1 MGQAREIMDRI
12 TDAVMAGDRDALG
25 RLYAA
30 DAVAETPDAPQIQG
44 GPAIAEYLL
53 SFKRAFPDAS
63 FESVKKHDAVD
74 TAIDEGYFKGTHTG
88 VLSTPE
94 GDVAPTGRSLRL
106 RECDILTV
114 ANGVAVAH
122 RFYYDQL
129 DFMAQL
135 GLTESEAGA
144 GAGAVPQPRAGA
156 DRSSEATVR

>member
-63 FESVKKHDAVD
+63 FESVKKHDTAD

-88 VLSTPE
+88 VLSSPE
-94 GDVAPTGRSLRL
+94 GDVAPTGKSLRL

-122 RFYYDQL
+122 HFYYDQL
-129 DFMAQL
+129 DFMSQL
-135 GLTESEAGA
+135 GLTESEA

-156 DRSSEATVR
+156 DRSSEAPVR